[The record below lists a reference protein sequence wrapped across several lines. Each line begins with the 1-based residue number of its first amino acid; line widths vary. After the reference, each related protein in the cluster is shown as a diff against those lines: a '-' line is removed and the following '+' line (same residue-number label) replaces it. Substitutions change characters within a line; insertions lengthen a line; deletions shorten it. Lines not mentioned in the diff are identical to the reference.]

1 MQINNPKQLIAV
13 ALSGGVDSAVAA
25 AMLKAEGHELVAI
38 TMTLPGNSA
47 EDRGAEDVAAYLG
60 MPLHRFDMT
69 AAFEQHVIKPFVNSY
84 LNGETPNPCVRCNS
98 MIKFG
103 LLLEHARSVGAE
115 RIATGHFARIVK
127 DAEGKAHLYTAG
139 DRRKDQSYFL
149 AAIGQEA
156 LERVIFPL
164 ANLSGKDEVRRLAQG
179 FGLPVAE
186 KKESQDVCFL
196 TDNGYAELLLS
207 RLPGKVAK
215 GMIVHRSG
223 RLLGRHNGF
232 WRFTVGQRK
241 GLGLA
246 WNEPLYVLEVNAG
259 RNRIVV
265 GEERYLYSSGL
276 LADEPVWFGRAP
288 EDRFNAL
295 CKIRY
300 RHAPVSCS
308 IKPESD
314 GALKVVFD
322 EAQRA
327 VTPGQTLVVYEGDE
341 VLGAAR
347 IKEAISAEE
356 IAAEK
361 GEPEYRLL

>member
-1 MQINNPKQLIAV
+1 MPINSPSQFIAV

-25 AMLKAEGHELVAI
+25 ALLKEKGHHLIGI

-47 EDRGAEDVAAYLG
+47 EDRGAEEVAACLG
-60 MPLHRFDMT
+60 IPLHRIDMT
-69 AAFEQHVIKPFVNSY
+69 AAFEQHVITPFVNSY

-115 RIATGHFARIVK
+115 RLATGHFARIIR
-127 DAEGKAHLYTAG
+127 DSEGKPHLCTAG
-139 DRRKDQSYFL
+139 DCRKDQSYFL
-149 AAIGQEA
+149 AAIGQDA

-164 ANLSGKDEVRRLAQG
+164 ADLSGKDEVRRLAEV
-179 FGLPVAE
+179 FGLPVAD

-196 TDNGYAELLLS
+196 NDDGYAELLLS
-207 RLPGKVAK
+207 RIPGKVAK
-215 GMIVHRSG
+215 GLIVHRSG
-223 RLLGRHNGF
+223 KMLGRHNGF

-276 LADEPVWFGRAP
+276 VADELVWFGQVP
-288 EDRFNAL
+288 QQSFNAL

-300 RHAPVSCS
+300 RHAPVPCRISYE
-308 IKPESD
+308 PD
-314 GALKVVFD
+314 GTLMVIFE

-327 VTPGQTLVVYEGDE
+327 VTPGQTLVVYQGNE

-347 IKEAISAEE
+347 IKKSISVED
-356 IAAEK
+356 I
-361 GEPEYRLL
+361 LTD